1 MLFFRCIL
9 QEIFFSNAYFFRYIF
24 QKIFFLLLI
33 FHSIFSHLMMVS
45 RGHCPAGDTGLPRPG
60 AVVGVVTLSVTGIR
74 WPQGRPLT
82 TEADPVPQLGRL
94 LLTAV
99 VAAVLLLLAQAV
111 AGSSLDSEEIEPR
124 PRNGGNSF
132 CFINQGILRKSFA
145 V

>member
-1 MLFFRCIL
+1 MWADIVLTAGSTLYKRYLFLLLFFSIYFKIDTFSDPYFSRYILQKTFFLMLFFRCIL

-74 WPQGRPLT
+74 
-82 TEADPVPQLGRL
+82 
-94 LLTAV
+94 
-99 VAAVLLLLAQAV
+99 
-111 AGSSLDSEEIEPR
+111 
-124 PRNGGNSF
+124 
-132 CFINQGILRKSFA
+132 
-145 V
+145 